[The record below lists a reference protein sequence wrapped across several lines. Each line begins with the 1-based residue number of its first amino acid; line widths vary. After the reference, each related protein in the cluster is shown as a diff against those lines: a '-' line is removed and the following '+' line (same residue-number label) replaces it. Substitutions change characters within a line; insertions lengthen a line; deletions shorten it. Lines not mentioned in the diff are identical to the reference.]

1 MPRLSFFITEHSHEI
16 LDAWEAF
23 ARELPATKRMDVA
36 TLRDHA
42 QRMLDAIVAALEA
55 PQREE
60 QRDRK
65 LREREDA
72 HGETLTA
79 ASEHGRCRAEHG
91 YSNDSTLAEFRAL
104 RASVIRLWLKH
115 QHDVGRAEL
124 EEMRRFNEAIDEA
137 IAESLAQYSADVN
150 DARDRIL
157 ATLGHDLRTPVNAML
172 ISSRVLLAESE
183 GGNAS
188 HELLD
193 VIERSAHR
201 MTHLIND
208 LLDLALA
215 RGGDTMRLHRA
226 STDLG
231 ALVREVGAEVAT
243 ASPGAPITI
252 ETSGA
257 LIGEWDRTRLGEAL
271 TNLLGNAVAH
281 GSPGKPI
288 TVTASGDG
296 DVNVTVAIT
305 NEGGAIPR
313 DRIMGLF
320 NPPTA
325 DAAERKH
332 LGLGLYIVN
341 KIVEAH
347 GGSIYVRSSNEH
359 GTTFR
364 ITIPRHGT
372 PAQGASPET
381 REAYP

>member
-157 ATLGHDLRTPVNAML
+157 AILGHDLRTPVNAML

-208 LLDLALA
+208 LLDLAWAVVETRCACTAPA
-215 RGGDTMRLHRA
+215 RI
-226 STDLG
+226 S
-231 ALVREVGAEVAT
+231 
-243 ASPGAPITI
+243 
-252 ETSGA
+252 
-257 LIGEWDRTRLGEAL
+257 
-271 TNLLGNAVAH
+271 
-281 GSPGKPI
+281 
-288 TVTASGDG
+288 
-296 DVNVTVAIT
+296 
-305 NEGGAIPR
+305 
-313 DRIMGLF
+313 
-320 NPPTA
+320 
-325 DAAERKH
+325 
-332 LGLGLYIVN
+332 
-341 KIVEAH
+341 
-347 GGSIYVRSSNEH
+347 VRSCVRSEPRWPPRRPVRRSPSRRAARSSAN
-359 GTTFR
+359 GTERDWARRSR
-364 ITIPRHGT
+364 IFSAT
-372 PAQGASPET
+372 PSRMDRQAS
-381 REAYP
+381 RSL